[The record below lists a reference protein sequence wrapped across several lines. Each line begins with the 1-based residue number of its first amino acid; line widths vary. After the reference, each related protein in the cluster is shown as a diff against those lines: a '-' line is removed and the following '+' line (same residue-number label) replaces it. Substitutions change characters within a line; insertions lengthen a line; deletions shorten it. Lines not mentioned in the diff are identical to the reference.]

1 MGFSSYIITLP
12 NHQPFT
18 KFIFSN
24 IMSQFLSNMR
34 PRSNVEDY
42 DEFRPSPSS
51 VQLPDYLTT
60 KSFDKGRLPTVEH
73 ATFRSH
79 NKDGEEEEGDDC
91 AVCLS
96 RIEAWHIVREL
107 DNCEHAFHVG
117 CLDSW
122 IDRGG
127 ETCPVCRAQ
136 LVSGD
141 REEVGHGK
149 DPWRSQRMV
158 YLFGE
163 DCLMEELQ

>member
-1 MGFSSYIITLP
+1 MCT
-12 NHQPFT
+12 
-18 KFIFSN
+18 
-24 IMSQFLSNMR
+24 
-34 PRSNVEDY
+34 RSNVEDC
-42 DEFRPSPSS
+42 DEFRPSPSF
-51 VQLPDYLTT
+51 VLLPDYLTT
-60 KSFDKGRLPTVEH
+60 KSFDKGRLPIVEH

-79 NKDGEEEEGDDC
+79 NKEEEKDGDDC

-96 RIEAWHIVREL
+96 RIEAWHSVREL
-107 DNCEHAFHVG
+107 GNCEHDFHVE

-136 LVSGD
+136 LVSGNM
-141 REEVGHGK
+141 EEVGHGK

-163 DCLMEELQ
+163 DCFMEELQ

>member
-1 MGFSSYIITLP
+1 MGFSSYIIITLP

-24 IMSQFLSNMR
+24 IMSPFLDLSH
-34 PRSNVEDY
+34 RSNVEDC
-42 DEFRPSPSS
+42 DEFPPSPSS

-60 KSFDKGRLPTVEH
+60 KSFDKGRLPIVEH
-73 ATFRSH
+73 AAFRSH
-79 NKDGEEEEGDDC
+79 NKDNEEEGDDC

-122 IDRGG
+122 IDQGG

-136 LVSGD
+136 LVSGA
-141 REEVGHGK
+141 REVVGHGK

-158 YLFGE
+158 YLFGK
-163 DCLMEELQ
+163 DCFMEELQ